1 MENKVII
8 HQNRAIIEVRGL
20 DRKKFLQGLITNDV
34 EKASASNLIYAA
46 MLSPQGR
53 FLYDFF
59 IFEIGESLIL
69 DCFKPRRDEILQKL
83 KFYKLRSK
91 VEIVKNDE
99 FLVAQVLG
107 VEKKSYEILR
117 HTQDNNL
124 PSAILSEVK
133 DLVNQ
138 NPYFPDPRNESLGYR
153 VYFPCHPREGG
164 DPESSKLTMDPH
176 LHEDDNGALEDKE
189 YNFLRISRKIPESEL
204 DLTYDKSF
212 ILEFDFDNLN
222 AIDYQKGCYIGQE
235 LTARTHYRGE
245 IRKKLLH
252 VTIDNLRE
260 IIKSQ
265 EFSCEGKSAGI
276 VLSSVFHNNKLH
288 ALALIKL
295 ENTAENIVAEIK
307 NLELEKNKIT
317 VIS

>member
-1 MENKVII
+1 MRSGDNK
-8 HQNRAIIEVRGL
+8 
-20 DRKKFLQGLITNDV
+20 
-34 EKASASNLIYAA
+34 
-46 MLSPQGR
+46 
-53 FLYDFF
+53 
-59 IFEIGESLIL
+59 
-69 DCFKPRRDEILQKL
+69 
-83 KFYKLRSK
+83 
-91 VEIVKNDE
+91 
-99 FLVAQVLG
+99 
-107 VEKKSYEILR
+107 
-117 HTQDNNL
+117 
-124 PSAILSEVK
+124 
-133 DLVNQ
+133 
-138 NPYFPDPRNESLGYR
+138 
-153 VYFPCHPREGG
+153 
-164 DPESSKLTMDPH
+164 
-176 LHEDDNGALEDKE
+176 GALEDNE

-222 AIDYQKGCYIGQE
+222 AIDYQKGCYVGQE

-260 IIKSQ
+260 ITKSQ

-276 VLSSVFHNNKLH
+276 VLSSVFHNNELH

-295 ENTAENIVAEIK
+295 ENPTENPAENIVAEIK